1 MKRAKRM
8 LNIVYLSFW
17 FLSLTFYTNSQAN
30 SAEFGAHQI
39 DGGYGYIQ
47 VLLVVSAR

>member
-1 MKRAKRM
+1 MKRAKKM

-30 SAEFGAHQI
+30 SAESGAYQL
-39 DGGYGYIQ
+39 DGGYGSHQ
-47 VLLVVSAR
+47 ALLVDSAR